1 MIFQQRRECFCAFC
15 KTPRKVYKSKNL
27 SVLAIVGLIG
37 LSLLLSEVIWH
48 SLDPR
53 GLVILAIFLLVGELF
68 SQAKWRQSMICQN
81 CGFDLIV
88 FKKNPELAGLKIKE
102 FLEQRA
108 ERPEFLLKR
117 SPQIPKQT
125 ISQQSIRESKQKGTK
140 LSLHG

>member
-37 LSLLLSEVIWH
+37 LSLVLSEVIWQ

-81 CGFDLIV
+81 CGFDLIM
-88 FKKNPELAGLKIKE
+88 FKKSPEQAGLKIKE

-108 ERPEFLLKR
+108 ERPEYLLKR
-117 SPQIPKQT
+117 APQIPKQT
-125 ISQQSIRESKQKGTK
+125 VSKQSIQEAKQKGTK

>member
-27 SVLAIVGLIG
+27 GLFSIIGLVG
-37 LSLLLSEVIWH
+37 LSLVLSEVIWQT
-48 SLDPR
+48 LDPR
-53 GLVILAIFLLVGELF
+53 GLVILAILLLAGELF

-81 CGFDLIV
+81 CGFDIV
-88 FKKNPELAGLKIKE
+88 TFKKNPELAGQKIKE
-102 FLEQRA
+102 FLDHRS

-125 ISQQSIRESKQKGTK
+125 RRHSTVKDSEQKGTK

>member
-37 LSLLLSEVIWH
+37 LSLVLSEVIWN